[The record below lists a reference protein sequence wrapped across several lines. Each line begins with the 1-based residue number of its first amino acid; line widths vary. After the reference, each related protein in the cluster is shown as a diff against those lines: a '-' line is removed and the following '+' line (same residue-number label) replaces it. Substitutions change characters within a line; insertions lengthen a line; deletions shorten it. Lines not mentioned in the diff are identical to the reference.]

1 MQAKASDT
9 GFASKAVMRLVG
21 LGAITA
27 LAVTLVQGSALRGAP
42 GEDTDWASYHGNPGG
57 DHFSPLTQIT
67 PANVASLTPAWRLDT
82 GEGGLQTTPL
92 AIGGT
97 LYAMTP
103 EQEVLAIDGAKG
115 NVLWR
120 RTLADANKQPV
131 RGLSFW
137 TDGKERRLLV
147 GAGMYLHALDPAT
160 GAPIDSFG
168 DHGRIDMRQGLGRP
182 AEAIA
187 LALTTPATIW
197 GDLAIVGFRTAEAAP
212 AAPGAIRAYDV
223 RTGALRWTFNT
234 IPQPGQA
241 GHETWP
247 ADAWKTAG
255 GANNWAGMVVDTA
268 RGILFAPTG
277 SAVDDFYGGN
287 RQGDNL
293 YANSLVAL
301 DARTGRLLWHHQ
313 LVHHDI
319 QDRDPP
325 SPPVL
330 LTVQH
335 NGKPVEAVAQATK
348 HGVLFLFDRVTGEP
362 LFPID
367 EVPIPASSVPG
378 EHSSS
383 PSPCRACPHPMRASA
398 STPIC

>member
-1 MQAKASDT
+1 
-9 GFASKAVMRLVG
+9 
-21 LGAITA
+21 
-27 LAVTLVQGSALRGAP
+27 
-42 GEDTDWASYHGNPGG
+42 
-57 DHFSPLTQIT
+57 
-67 PANVASLTPAWRLDT
+67 
-82 GEGGLQTTPL
+82 
-92 AIGGT
+92 
-97 LYAMTP
+97 
-103 EQEVLAIDGAKG
+103 
-115 NVLWR
+115 
-120 RTLADANKQPV
+120 
-131 RGLSFW
+131 
-137 TDGKERRLLV
+137 
-147 GAGMYLHALDPAT
+147 
-160 GAPIDSFG
+160 
-168 DHGRIDMRQGLGRP
+168 
-182 AEAIA
+182 
-187 LALTTPATIW
+187 
-197 GDLAIVGFRTAEAAP
+197 
-212 AAPGAIRAYDV
+212 V

-234 IPQPGQA
+234 IPRPGQP

-348 HGVLFLFDRVTGEP
+348 HGVLFLFDRVT
-362 LFPID
+362 
-367 EVPIPASSVPG
+367 A
-378 EHSSS
+378 
-383 PSPCRACPHPMRASA
+383 
-398 STPIC
+398 